1 MKIIS
6 INPARIDQL
15 LIKKAADVVKKG
27 GVVVFPTDTVYGLG
41 CRADNLK
48 SILGIY
54 RLKKR
59 DSRKPLPVL
68 IAAQR
73 QLLDLKV
80 VITRETK
87 KLIDKFWPGPLT
99 LVLPADHGKTI
110 GVRMPEHKVALAL
123 LKKTGPMAT
132 TSVNISGQK
141 SAKAVKNIPLSIIQ
155 AVDLILDSGKCPLSV
170 ESTVVDMTG
179 RPVKILREGCIS
191 RQKIAKAVKD
201 V

>member
-1 MKIIS
+1 MKIIR

-15 LIKKAADVVKKG
+15 LLKKAATIVRKG
-27 GVVVFPTDTVYGLG
+27 GIVIFPTDTVYGIG
-41 CRADNLK
+41 CQVENLK
-48 SILGIY
+48 SIKSIY

-59 DSRKPLPVL
+59 DNSKHLPVL
-68 IAAQR
+68 IATQG
-73 QLLDLKV
+73 QLQDLKV

-87 KLIDKFWPGPLT
+87 KLIAKFWPGPLT
-99 LVLPADHGKTI
+99 LVLSTVQGKAI
-110 GVRMPEHKVALAL
+110 GVRMPEHKTALAL

-132 TSVNISGQK
+132 TSVNISGQE
-141 SAKAVKNIPLSIIQ
+141 SAKAVENIPLSIVQ

-179 RPVKILREGCIS
+179 RQVKILRAGCIS
-191 RQKIAKAVKD
+191 RQEIAKAIKD